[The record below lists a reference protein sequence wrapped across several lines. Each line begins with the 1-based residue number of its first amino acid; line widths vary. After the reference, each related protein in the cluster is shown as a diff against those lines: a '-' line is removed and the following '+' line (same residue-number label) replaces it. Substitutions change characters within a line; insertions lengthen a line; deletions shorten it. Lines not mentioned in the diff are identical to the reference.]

1 MQFLFKLNVENKL
14 FLMCFVFSDI
24 QYMLIESFVTLQGN
38 SDSRTAEHFCFESTG
53 GCLRNMS

>member
-1 MQFLFKLNVENKL
+1 MQFLFKWNVENKL
-14 FLMCFVFSDI
+14 FLMRLVFSDI

-53 GCLRNMS
+53 GCLGNTR